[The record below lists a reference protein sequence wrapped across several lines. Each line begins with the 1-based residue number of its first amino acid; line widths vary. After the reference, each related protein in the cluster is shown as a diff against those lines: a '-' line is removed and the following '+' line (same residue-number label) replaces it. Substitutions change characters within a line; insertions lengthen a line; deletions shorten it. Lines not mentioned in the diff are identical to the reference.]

1 MKKLLLIAFALWGF
15 SAQAQVFEKGQS
27 SYYFGGAFNEELA
40 DQYYFLRRQTPS
52 QALHLKYEYGLSSRI
67 GFGISATYFG
77 FSVYPYQF
85 LDSLEIYWRYFPLFE
100 YSQKQTSHFYSVIP
114 KIQFHSKK
122 NKWVNTYVGFGVG
135 IRGEHTTQFKND
147 ADKRIFSDIW
157 LAAEFNLGMRA
168 KITDQF
174 QAYAEMGFGPSALS
188 AGVVY
193 QIRKPKE

>member
-122 NKWVNTYVGFGVG
+122 KFVFYQANPGLY
-135 IRGEHTTQFKND
+135 
-147 ADKRIFSDIW
+147 ASDLQLPSSTLLD
-157 LAAEFNLGMRA
+157 LAL
-168 KITDQF
+168 
-174 QAYAEMGFGPSALS
+174 AL
-188 AGVVY
+188 A
-193 QIRKPKE
+193 